1 MSPDAYTGI
10 TETALALAV
19 VKTLV
24 LVVGGVITYF
34 AFKAYR
40 RTRQRPLGLLA
51 AGFGL
56 VTLGLVLA
64 GMLYELLDVQLAMG
78 ILLESLLV
86 LAGFLVIAY
95 SLYAQ

>member
-1 MSPDAYTGI
+1 MIPSIGEVEIAIAI
-10 TETALALAV
+10 TV

-40 RTRQRPLGLLA
+40 RTRQPALGYLA
-51 AGFGL
+51 GGFGI

-64 GMLYELLDVQLAMG
+64 GTVHQ
-78 ILLESLLV
+78 ILEVSLEVGVLIESSLV
-86 LAGFLVIAY
+86 LVGFCVIAY

>member
-1 MSPDAYTGI
+1 MILQATAE
-10 TETALALAV
+10 TEVTVALAV

-24 LVVGGVITYF
+24 LLVGSVITYF

-40 RTRQRPLGLLA
+40 RTQQRALGLLA
-51 AGFGL
+51 LGFGI
-56 VTLGLVLA
+56 VTLGFVLA
-64 GMLYELLDVQLAMG
+64 GVLHQLLQVDLATG

-86 LAGFLVIAY
+86 LIGFAIIAY

>member
-1 MSPDAYTGI
+1 MT
-10 TETALALAV
+10 LALAI

-34 AFKAYR
+34 SLKAYR
-40 RTRQRPLGLLA
+40 RTRQRALGYLTV
-51 AGFGL
+51 GFGL
-56 VTLGLVLA
+56 VTLGFVLA
-64 GMLYELLDVQLAMG
+64 GMLYELLEVHLVTG

-95 SLYAQ
+95 SLYVQ

>member
-1 MSPDAYTGI
+1 MSPYAEA
-10 TETALALAV
+10 TELALALAI

-24 LVVGGVITYF
+24 LVVGSVITYF

-40 RTRQRPLGLLA
+40 RTRQRALGLLA
-51 AGFGL
+51 GGFGL

-64 GMLYELLDVQLAMG
+64 GMLYELLDVPLAIG

-86 LAGFLVIAY
+86 LAGFVVIAY
-95 SLYAQ
+95 SLYVQ

>member
-1 MSPDAYTGI
+1 MSPHGF
-10 TETALALAV
+10 TETEIAIALAV
-19 VKTLV
+19 VKTLS
-24 LVVGGVITYF
+24 LIFGGLITYF

-40 RTRQRPLGLLA
+40 RTRQRALGYLS

-64 GMLYELLDVQLAMG
+64 GLLYELLNVELSVG

-86 LAGFLVIAY
+86 LAGFTIIAY
-95 SLYAQ
+95 SLYVQ

>member
-1 MSPDAYTGI
+1 MSPYTGI
-10 TETALALAV
+10 TEIALALAV

-24 LVVGGVITYF
+24 LVVGGLITYF

-40 RTRQRPLGLLA
+40 RTRQRPLGFLA

-64 GMLYELLDVQLAMG
+64 GMLYELLSVRLAMG

-95 SLYAQ
+95 SLYVQ

>member
-1 MSPDAYTGI
+1 MNPLPAGP
-10 TETALALAV
+10 TEMALALAV

-40 RTRQRPLGLLA
+40 RTRQPALGYLA
-51 AGFGL
+51 LGFGL

-64 GMLYELLDVQLAMG
+64 GMLTEVFQLHLVTG

-95 SLYAQ
+95 SLYVQ

>member
-1 MSPDAYTGI
+1 MSFPAV
-10 TETALALAV
+10 ETLTAIALAV

-24 LVVGGVITYF
+24 LVVGSAITYF

-40 RTRQRPLGLLA
+40 RTRQPALGYLA
-51 AGFGL
+51 GGFGL

-64 GMLYELLDVQLAMG
+64 GVLHELLGVPLETG
-78 ILLESLLV
+78 IFLESLLV

-95 SLYAQ
+95 SLSVS

>member
-1 MSPDAYTGI
+1 MSPYAEA
-10 TETALALAV
+10 TELALALAI

-24 LVVGGVITYF
+24 LVVGSVITYF

-40 RTRQRPLGLLA
+40 RTRQRALGLLA
-51 AGFGL
+51 GGFGL

-64 GMLYELLDVQLAMG
+64 GMLYELLDVPLAIG

-95 SLYAQ
+95 SLYVQ

>member
-1 MSPDAYTGI
+1 MSPYQTGATEI
-10 TETALALAV
+10 TLALAI

-40 RTRQRPLGLLA
+40 RTRQRALGLLA
-51 AGFGL
+51 GGFGL

-64 GMLYELLDVQLAMG
+64 GMLYELLGVQLELG

-95 SLYAQ
+95 SLYVQ

>member
-1 MSPDAYTGI
+1 MSLVQTGV
-10 TETALALAV
+10 TETTLALAV

-24 LVVGGVITYF
+24 LVVGSVITFF

-40 RTRQRPLGLLA
+40 RTRQRALGYLA
-51 AGFGL
+51 AGFGI

-64 GMLYELLDVQLAMG
+64 GLLTELLGVPLAVG
-78 ILLESLLV
+78 VLLESILV
-86 LAGFLVIAY
+86 LIGFLVIAY

>member
-1 MSPDAYTGI
+1 MVYETGATEI
-10 TETALALAV
+10 TFALTV

-24 LVVGGVITYF
+24 LVVGGIISYF

-40 RTRQRPLGLLA
+40 RTRQRPLGFLA

-56 VTLGLVLA
+56 VTVGFALAGLV
-64 GMLYELLDVQLAMG
+64 YEVLGGDLVVG
-78 ILLESLLV
+78 ILLESVLV
-86 LAGFLVIAY
+86 LVGFLIIAY

>member
-1 MSPDAYTGI
+1 MSPTIGPM
-10 TETALALAV
+10 ETMLALAV

-24 LVVGGVITYF
+24 LIVGGVITYF

-40 RTRQRPLGLLA
+40 RTRQRALGYLA

-64 GMLYELLDVQLAMG
+64 GLLYEILNVPLEMG

-86 LAGFLVIAY
+86 LAGFVVIAY
-95 SLYAQ
+95 SLYVQ

>member
-1 MSPDAYTGI
+1 M
-10 TETALALAV
+10 ALALAV

-40 RTRQRPLGLLA
+40 RTRQPALGYLA
-51 AGFGL
+51 LGFGL

-64 GMLYELLDVQLAMG
+64 GMLTEVFQLHLVTG

-95 SLYAQ
+95 SLYVQ

>member
-1 MSPDAYTGI
+1 MHG
-10 TETALALAV
+10 ETPELAIALAI

-40 RTRQRPLGLLA
+40 RTRQRALGYLA
-51 AGFGL
+51 GGFGL

-64 GMLYELLDVQLAMG
+64 GLLTELVGMPLATG

-86 LAGFLVIAY
+86 LAGFVIIAY

>member
-1 MSPDAYTGI
+1 MSPHHTGTI
-10 TETALALAV
+10 EIALALAV

-40 RTRQRPLGLLA
+40 RTRQRALGLLA
-51 AGFGL
+51 LGFGL
-56 VTLGLVLA
+56 VTLGLFLA
-64 GMLYELLDVQLAMG
+64 GLLYELLGVRLATG
-78 ILLESLLV
+78 VLLESLLV

-95 SLYAQ
+95 SLYVQ